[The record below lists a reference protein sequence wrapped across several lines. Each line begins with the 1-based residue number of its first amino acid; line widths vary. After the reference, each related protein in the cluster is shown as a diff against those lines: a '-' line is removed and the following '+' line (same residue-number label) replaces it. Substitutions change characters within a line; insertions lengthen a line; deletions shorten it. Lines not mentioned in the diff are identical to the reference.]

1 MPNGHKWNNVTY
13 RFALEVDTDLVGV
26 FDVVVGRNFL
36 PRIGLLVGTRVPEFF
51 LGNFETG
58 L

>member
-1 MPNGHKWNNVTY
+1 MDEALDEDGLL
-13 RFALEVDTDLVGV
+13 FALEVDTDLVGV
-26 FDVVVGRNFL
+26 FDVVVGSSFL